1 MHQDPVSPDVYRRR
15 RLAALGAGAAGLIVL
30 LVLAFVVFRNG
41 DDATVSGNTNASSSL
56 TSTSTTSASPTTD
69 SNMESAGACPD
80 TSIAV
85 KSTVDH
91 PNYKK
96 GDEPVFGIVV
106 TNIST
111 QACDRDFGSNQQ
123 SVTVYTLDGSKRIWS
138 NLDCT
143 PDPDPRSKVLQPGK
157 QEVAQVKWQGT
168 TSAPNCDGE
177 RLDVA
182 PGAYSVVAQLGAVK
196 SNPEPFNIG

>member
-1 MHQDPVSPDVYRRR
+1 M
-15 RLAALGAGAAGLIVL
+15 
-30 LVLAFVVFRNG
+30 
-41 DDATVSGNTNASSSL
+41 SS
-56 TSTSTTSASPTTD
+56 STSTTSASPTTD
-69 SNMESAGACPD
+69 SNKESAGACPD

-96 GDEPVFGIVV
+96 GDEPVFGIVI

-177 RLDVA
+177 RVDVQ

-196 SNPEPFNIG
+196 STPEPFNIG